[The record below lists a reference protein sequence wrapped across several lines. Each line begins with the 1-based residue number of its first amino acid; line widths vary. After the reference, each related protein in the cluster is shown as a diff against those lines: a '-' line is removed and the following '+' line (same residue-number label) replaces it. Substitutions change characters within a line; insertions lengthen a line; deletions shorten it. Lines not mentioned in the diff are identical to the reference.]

1 MKIIFLICTNP
12 SLEHLKNT
20 HKRIQL
26 TIAITTWYTLFK
38 VQNLHRQ
45 HCQKTMNTILHKIWP
60 EVKTKPIHLGRGGLA
75 IGRIPGGLAANLA
88 RCPTFFFL
96 LLLLLFFI
104 YILLLLL
111 FCCLP
116 NVLKWLFPNSP
127 FNNKT
132 HVIYREWVSLDW
144 QRDSPRARSA
154 PPRVRQKDASL

>member
-38 VQNLHRQ
+38 VQISTANIAKRQ
-45 HCQKTMNTILHKIWP
+45 WTQFCTKYDQKSRLNQFTLAGADWPSGEFPVAWQPIWP
-60 EVKTKPIHLGRGGLA
+60 
-75 IGRIPGGLAANLA
+75 AALH
-88 RCPTFFFL
+88 FFFYYYYFF
-96 LLLLLFFI
+96 FFI